1 MNKLL
6 TVRALT
12 ELIDYYKDTNSTF
25 REYFTLNPNS
35 PIETTPYD
43 LFKAYYQNQALYT
56 NDKSSIYARFNLLF
70 KENEYIFKQI
80 EQKINKINVLLSE
93 DAYNNIS
100 EDLNTGL
107 NTTISNQNTTNT
119 QVQQDTS
126 KQNNISSDDNSYN
139 GEISAKDLE
148 TLNANVQSQAFTIN
162 DFNQTNTNSLET
174 SNIVNASNKTIRVSK
189 NTAKNILALMNI
201 EALNFREKFIKA
213 FSSLFVNVKAEKDND
228 NLVYNDVFISKY
240 SFNEKIK
247 ELENEIQNK
256 LNIIDKKLNTNI
268 EQDVE
273 QEKKIQILNEFKG
286 LLTNKV
292 KVLETFKSEMLL
304 FKEQITSDLT
314 QEIARVVKLLETY
327 KEYVNNNFVK
337 NVTFSEENEKLKTLI
352 IQDINSKIE
361 QIKNQLQAITQNLAS
376 KYNKQQVDYKLKPIN
391 EKLANTYNKQEIEN
405 KLTTIN
411 QAIQKL
417 ASLDP
422 ELKNK
427 VKANEEQIFTL
438 SERLDYIDRDVIT
451 LKTVKE
457 ELSKVKSDL
466 ERHHNWLMD
475 ISPKIDRN
483 EANIRELFSKF
494 KNLTVNHKW
503 QLVKQERVT
512 NITEGKT
519 LTTLSTGTGD
529 TICVYL
535 GIQFTN
541 DNTYT
546 YQFLQ
551 SQVDDI
557 DYKNTFIGMM
567 NWNRNWDHY
576 NTANYP
582 DLLHFLISDG
592 SVKYKGST
600 SVQFGNTRING
611 SDIRYIDIK
620 VYKLVIEL
628 NEIYYT

>member
-12 ELIDYYKDTNSTF
+12 ELIDYYKDNNSTF
-25 REYFTLNPNS
+25 REYFTLNPNT

-56 NDKSSIYARFNLLF
+56 NDKSSLYARFNLLF

-80 EQKINKINVLLSE
+80 EQKINKINILLSE

-107 NTTISNQNTTNT
+107 NTTISNQNSTNK
-119 QVQQDTS
+119 QIQQDTS

-139 GEISAKDLE
+139 GEINAQNLE

-201 EALNFREKFIKA
+201 EALNFREKFIRA
-213 FSSLFVNVKAEKDND
+213 FSSLFVNVKAEKDSD

-256 LNIIDKKLNTNI
+256 LNVIDKKLNTNI
-268 EQDVE
+268 EQDAE
-273 QEKKIQILNEFKG
+273 QEKKIQLLNEFKE

-292 KVLETFKSEMLL
+292 NVLEAFKSEMLL
-304 FKEQITSDLT
+304 FKGQITNELSE
-314 QEIARVVKLLETY
+314 EIARVIKLLETY

-337 NVTFSEENEKLKTLI
+337 NATFSEENEKLKTLI

-361 QIKNQLQAITQNLAS
+361 QIQNQLTTINQN
-376 KYNKQQVDYKLKPIN
+376 
-391 EKLANTYNKQEIEN
+391 LANTYNKQEIEN

-417 ASLDP
+417 AGLDP

-438 SERLDYIDRDVIT
+438 SEKLDYIDRDVKT
-451 LKTVKE
+451 LNTVKK

-466 ERHHNWLMD
+466 ERHQNWLME
-475 ISPKIDRN
+475 ISPITTRN
-483 EANIRELFSKF
+483 EAAIKEIFQKF
-494 KNLTVNHKW
+494 KNLSVDYKW
-503 QLVKQERVT
+503 ELVKQERAT

-519 LTTLSTGTGD
+519 LTTLSID
-529 TICVYL
+529 TNDTLCVYL
-535 GIQFTN
+535 GVQFIN
-541 DNTYT
+541 GKTYT
-546 YQFLQ
+546 YQFFQ
-551 SQVDDI
+551 NQIDDI
-557 DYKNTFIGMM
+557 DYKNTFIAMF
-567 NWNRNWDHY
+567 NWSKNWSED

-582 DLLHFLISDG
+582 DLLHILISDG

-600 SVQFGNTRING
+600 SVQWGRTAIKG
-611 SDIRYIDIK
+611 SDIQHIDVK
-620 VYKLVIEL
+620 VYKLKIQL
-628 NEIYYT
+628 NEIVYT